1 MEVTVGRKAKEC
13 RRSHLQGTTETN
25 GKLNTHRT
33 SSKNV
38 IFILKCT
45 LSSLPAKEYYEH
57 KQVACDNTSFLG
69 GESVTG
75 LSADLV
81 DSDT

>member
-1 MEVTVGRKAKEC
+1 M
-13 RRSHLQGTTETN
+13 QGTTETN

-57 KQVACDNTSFLG
+57 KQVACDNTSSFLG

-75 LSADLV
+75 LSANLV
-81 DSDT
+81 NSDT